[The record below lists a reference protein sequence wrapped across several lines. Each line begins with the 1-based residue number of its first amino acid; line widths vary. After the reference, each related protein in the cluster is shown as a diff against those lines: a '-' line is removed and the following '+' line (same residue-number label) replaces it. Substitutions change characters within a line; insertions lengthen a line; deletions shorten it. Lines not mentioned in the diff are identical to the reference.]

1 MSAEPHGGPAGQRG
15 RTTPRWVLHADMDC
29 FFAAV
34 EVLRRPELAGRPVL
48 VGGDGRRGVVAAAS
62 YEARATGVG
71 SAMAMTEAMRRCP
84 VAVVLPGDHDH
95 YREVSGRLMAILR
108 ELSPL
113 VEPLSLDEA
122 FVELTGSERRLGD
135 PIVTAARLRQRIHD
149 EMGLW
154 ASVGLGPN
162 KTIAKLASEAAKPSA
177 DPRGPIP
184 GPGVVA
190 VRPDEVI
197 GFLERM
203 PVRALPGDGPVAG
216 EKLGRLG
223 VRTIAELTEV
233 GEGAVRRLFGA
244 AGARQL
250 IALAK
255 GDDPRPVIA
264 DAPAKSIS
272 SERTFPTDR
281 FAVGELSADL
291 AAMSD
296 HVAERLRAA
305 GVTATTVQI
314 KVRYGDFRTLT
325 RAQRLDA
332 PTDATV
338 TVREV
343 ASALLDQLDL
353 SVGVRL
359 LGVGTTGLARGA
371 PAQLRLDRLSD
382 DDDRTLDRT
391 VDDVRRRFGRD
402 AIGPT
407 RLVEDPAAPR
417 VVSGPGVRDH
427 GDLNE
432 KGVNGA
438 AL

>member
-1 MSAEPHGGPAGQRG
+1 M
-15 RTTPRWVLHADMDC
+15 
-29 FFAAV
+29 
-34 EVLRRPELAGRPVL
+34 
-48 VGGDGRRGVVAAAS
+48 
-62 YEARATGVG
+62 
-71 SAMAMTEAMRRCP
+71 
-84 VAVVLPGDHDH
+84 
-95 YREVSGRLMAILR
+95 
-108 ELSPL
+108 
-113 VEPLSLDEA
+113 
-122 FVELTGSERRLGD
+122 
-135 PIVTAARLRQRIHD
+135 
-149 EMGLW
+149 
-154 ASVGLGPN
+154 
-162 KTIAKLASEAAKPSA
+162 
-177 DPRGPIP
+177 
-184 GPGVVA
+184 
-190 VRPDEVI
+190 RPDEVI

-203 PVRALPGDGPVAG
+203 PVRALPGVGPVAG

-264 DAPAKSIS
+264 GAPAKSIS

-332 PTDATV
+332 STDATV

>member
-1 MSAEPHGGPAGQRG
+1 MSAEPAAGLKWRG
-15 RTTPRWVLHADMDC
+15 AQRWVLHADMDC
-29 FFAAV
+29 FFSAV
-34 EVLRRPELAGRPVL
+34 EVLRHPELAGRPVL
-48 VGGDGRRGVVAAAS
+48 VGGEGRRGVVAAAS
-62 YEARATGVG
+62 YEARATGVA
-71 SAMAMTEAMRRCP
+71 SAMAMSEAMRRCP

-95 YREVSGRLMAILR
+95 YREVSERLMAILR

-149 EMGLW
+149 ELGLW
-154 ASVGLGPN
+154 ASVGLAPN
-162 KTIAKLASEAAKPSA
+162 KTVAKLASEAAKPTA
-177 DPRGPIP
+177 DAKGPIP

-190 VRPDEVI
+190 VRPGEVTD
-197 GFLERM
+197 FLERM
-203 PVRALPGDGPVAG
+203 PVRALPGVGPVAA

-223 VRTIAELTEV
+223 VRTVADLTEV
-233 GEGAVRRLFGA
+233 GEAPVRRLLGV

-255 GDDPRPVIA
+255 GDDPRPVVA

-281 FAVGELSADL
+281 FGAGELSADL

-296 HVAERLRAA
+296 HVAQRLRSA

-325 RAQRLDA
+325 RAQRLDV

-338 TVREV
+338 TVREA
-343 ASALLDQLDL
+343 ASVLLDQLDL
-353 SVGVRL
+353 SPGIRL

-407 RLVEDPAAPR
+407 RLVDNPAAPR
-417 VVSGPGVRDH
+417 VVSGSGVRDH
-427 GDLNE
+427 GDRDE